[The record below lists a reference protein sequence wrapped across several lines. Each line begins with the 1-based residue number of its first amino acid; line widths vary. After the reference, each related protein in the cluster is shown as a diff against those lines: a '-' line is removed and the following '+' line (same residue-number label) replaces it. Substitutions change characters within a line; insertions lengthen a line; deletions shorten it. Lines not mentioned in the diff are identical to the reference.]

1 MVSYTLR
8 RIALLVPLL
17 LGIVVVV
24 FGLLHII
31 PGDPAVVL
39 LGQDATP
46 EAVAE
51 LRATLG
57 IDRPLPIQL
66 GQYVLNLARGDLGE
80 SIFRG
85 ESVVAALA
93 SRLPATIE
101 IALAALCFAI
111 ALGLLLG
118 VLSAIKQ
125 GSVIDTA
132 SMLFAQLGV
141 SMPVFW
147 LGILLML
154 WFAVSLNWLPAVG
167 RGDPLISA
175 LGSVLTGRPGPLID
189 SLRHM
194 ALPALVLGLNSA
206 AVLSRVV
213 RASMLETLNK
223 AYVRTARAKGVFRR
237 RVVLVHALRNA
248 LLPVVN
254 IIGLRFGAL
263 LGGAV
268 LTESIFGWPGLGQLV
283 VTAIS
288 QRDFPLVQGVILI
301 FAMLFA
307 LVNLAVDLTNAAL
320 DPRIRVEG
328 AA

>member
-1 MVSYTLR
+1 MVAYTLR
-8 RIALLVPLL
+8 RVALLVPLL
-17 LGIVVVV
+17 FGIVVVV
-24 FGLLHII
+24 FGLLQII

-46 EAVAE
+46 EAVSE
-51 LRATLG
+51 LRTTLG
-57 IDRPLPIQL
+57 LDRPLPVQL
-66 GQYVLNLARGDLGE
+66 GRYMLNLTRGDLGE

-85 ESVVAALA
+85 ETVVAAIA

-101 IALAALCFAI
+101 VAVAALFLAI
-111 ALGLLLG
+111 LLG
-118 VLSAIKQ
+118 SVLGILSAIKQ
-125 GSVIDTA
+125 GSAIDTA

-167 RGDPLISA
+167 RGEPLLYA
-175 LGSVLTGRPGPLID
+175 AGTALTGNPGPLID
-189 SLRHM
+189 SIRHIT
-194 ALPALVLGLNSA
+194 LPALVLGLNSA
-206 AVLSRVV
+206 AVLSRVI

-223 AYVRTARAKGVFRR
+223 AYVRTAKAKGLHPWK
-237 RVVLVHALRNA
+237 VVLLHALRNA

-268 LTESIFGWPGLGQLV
+268 LTESIFGWPGLGQLA

-288 QRDFPLVQGVILI
+288 QRDFPLVQGVILV
-301 FAMLFA
+301 FALMFA
-307 LVNLAVDLTNAAL
+307 LVNLAVDLINAAL
-320 DPRIRVEG
+320 DPRVH
-328 AA
+328 AADTA

>member
-8 RIALLVPLL
+8 RLALLIPLL

-24 FGLLHII
+24 FGLLQII

-51 LRATLG
+51 LRTTLG
-57 IDRPLPIQL
+57 LDRPLPVQL
-66 GQYVLNLARGDLGE
+66 GHYILNLARGDLGE

-85 ESVVAALA
+85 ESVAAAIA

-101 IALAALCFAI
+101 VAVAALCFAVL
-111 ALGLLLG
+111 LGLLLG
-118 VLSAIKQ
+118 VISAAKR
-125 GSVIDTA
+125 GSVFDTA

-167 RGDPLISA
+167 RGEPILSA
-175 LGSVLTGRPGPLID
+175 TGAALFGRPGPLID

-206 AVLSRVV
+206 AVMSRVI

-223 AYVRTARAKGVFRR
+223 AYVRTAKAKGVRHW
-237 RVVLVHALRNA
+237 RVVVCHALRNA

-301 FAMLFA
+301 FALLFA
-307 LVNLAVDLTNAAL
+307 LVNLGVDLLNAAL
-320 DPRIRVEG
+320 DPRVRVEG

>member
-8 RIALLVPLL
+8 RLALLLPLL

-46 EAVAE
+46 EAVAD
-51 LRATLG
+51 LRETLG
-57 IDRPLPIQL
+57 LDRPLSVQL
-66 GQYVLNLARGDLGE
+66 GHYLLNVTRGDLGD

-85 ESVVAALA
+85 ETVVAALA
-93 SRLPATIE
+93 SRLPATVEVAI
-101 IALAALCFAI
+101 AALLFAI
-111 ALGLLLG
+111 VLGLVLG

-125 GSVIDTA
+125 GSAIDTA

-167 RGDPLISA
+167 RGDPLV
-175 LGSVLTGRPGPLID
+175 GSIGTALTGRPGPLID

-206 AVLSRVV
+206 AVMSRVI

-223 AYVRTARAKGVFRR
+223 AYVRTAKAKGVVRW

-268 LTESIFGWPGLGQLV
+268 LTESIFGWPGLGQLA

-301 FAMLFA
+301 FALLFA
-307 LVNLAVDLTNAAL
+307 LVNLGVDLLNAAL
-320 DPRIRVEG
+320 DPRIRVESTS
-328 AA
+328 

>member
-1 MVSYTLR
+1 MVAYTLR
-8 RIALLVPLL
+8 RVALLVPLL
-17 LGIVVVV
+17 FGIVVVV
-24 FGLLHII
+24 FGLLQLI

-46 EAVAE
+46 DAVAE
-51 LRATLG
+51 LRTTLG
-57 IDRPLPIQL
+57 LDRPLPVQL
-66 GQYVLNLARGDLGE
+66 GRYILNLTRGDLGE
-80 SIFRG
+80 SIFRS
-85 ESVVAALA
+85 ESVVAAIT
-93 SRLPATIE
+93 SRMAATIE
-101 IALAALCFAI
+101 VAVAALLFAI
-111 ALGLLLG
+111 LLGAVLG

-125 GSVIDTA
+125 GSAIDTA
-132 SMLFAQLGV
+132 SMVFAQLGV

-167 RGDPLISA
+167 RGEPLLYA
-175 LGSVLTGRPGPLID
+175 AVTALTGNPGPLID
-189 SLRHM
+189 SLRHI

-206 AVLSRVV
+206 AVLSRVI

-223 AYVRTARAKGVFRR
+223 AYVRTAKAKGLHPW
-237 RVVLVHALRNA
+237 RVVVLHALRNA

-268 LTESIFGWPGLGQLV
+268 LTESIFGWPGLGQLT

-301 FAMLFA
+301 FALSFA
-307 LVNLAVDLTNAAL
+307 LVNLGVDLLNAAL
-320 DPRIRVEG
+320 DPRVR
-328 AA
+328 AADAT

>member
-8 RIALLVPLL
+8 RLALLLPLL

-46 EAVAE
+46 EAVAD
-51 LRATLG
+51 LRVSLG
-57 IDRPLPIQL
+57 LDRPLSVQL
-66 GQYVLNLARGDLGE
+66 GHYLLNVTRGDLGD

-85 ESVVAALA
+85 ETVVAALA

-101 IALAALCFAI
+101 VAIAALLFAI
-111 ALGLLLG
+111 VLGLVLG

-125 GSVIDTA
+125 GSAIDTA

-167 RGDPLISA
+167 RGDPLV
-175 LGSVLTGRPGPLID
+175 GSIGTALTGRPGPLID
-189 SLRHM
+189 SLRHL

-206 AVLSRVV
+206 AVMSRVI
-213 RASMLETLNK
+213 RASMLGTLSK
-223 AYVRTARAKGVFRR
+223 AYVRTAKAKGVLQW

-254 IIGLRFGAL
+254 VIGLRFGAL

-268 LTESIFGWPGLGQLV
+268 LTESIFGWPGLGQLA

-301 FAMLFA
+301 FALLFA
-307 LVNLAVDLTNAAL
+307 LVNLGVDLLNAAL
-320 DPRIRVEG
+320 DPRIRVEST
-328 AA
+328 A

>member
-17 LGIVVVV
+17 FGIVVVV
-24 FGLLHII
+24 FGLLQII

-46 EAVAE
+46 EAVSE
-51 LRATLG
+51 LRTRLG
-57 IDRPLPIQL
+57 LDRPLPVQL
-66 GQYVLNLARGDLGE
+66 GRYVLNLVQGDLGE

-85 ESVVAALA
+85 EPVVAAIA

-101 IALAALCFAI
+101 VALAALCFAI
-111 ALGLLLG
+111 LLGGLLG

-125 GSVIDTA
+125 GSVFDTA
-132 SMLFAQLGV
+132 SMFFAQLGV

-167 RGDPLISA
+167 RGDPLLSA
-175 LGSVLTGRPGPLID
+175 TGAALAGRPGPLID
-189 SLRHM
+189 SLRHL

-206 AVLSRVV
+206 AVLSRVI
-213 RASMLETLNK
+213 RASLLETLNK
-223 AYVRTARAKGVFRR
+223 AYVRTARAKGVHPW

-268 LTESIFGWPGLGQLV
+268 LTESIFGWPGLGQLA

-288 QRDFPLVQGVILI
+288 QRDFPLVQGVILV
-301 FAMLFA
+301 FALLFA
-307 LVNLAVDLTNAAL
+307 LVNLGVDLLSAAL
-320 DPRIRVEG
+320 DPRIRVENT
-328 AA
+328 A